1 MMDKF
6 NRTGSPIT
14 GFFKPTVLPNIN
26 SVFVREKNHCGE
38 TVGSATAG
46 HLAAQELRLQ
56 SYRSRSA
63 QPRPDDHLRGGCI
76 DFFDARFQ
84 EPNITVSFFG
94 GLITHIVGILSI
106 LPITPITI
114 RYL

>member
-14 GFFKPTVLPNIN
+14 GFLKPTVLPNIN

-76 DFFDARFQ
+76 DFF
-84 EPNITVSFFG
+84 
-94 GLITHIVGILSI
+94 
-106 LPITPITI
+106 
-114 RYL
+114 